1 MLENV
6 LTLIAEKE
14 NVVIQPESVG
24 SIINEGIRKLLFSKW
39 VINDNAVLLLNE
51 ASTKCT
57 VNISF

>member
-24 SIINEGIRKLLFSKW
+24 SMVNEGIRKLLFSKW

>member
-1 MLENV
+1 MLEKV
-6 LTLIAEKE
+6 LTLLAEKE

-24 SIINEGIRKLLFSKW
+24 SMVNEGIRKLLFSKW